1 MSQFFS
7 CLRQQGLQ
15 FKCLNCFRPK
25 IPSPIIRRI
34 IWFSRLLLVMFMSQ
48 SWRVVK
54 LWCGQQIFSI
64 VQSPDLKIVDFF
76 AKNRK
81 QEVGCESFCLTIIIR
96 NFLMS
101 SMPAAGC
108 GPSRS
113 TGAQSKATADKG
125 NLLWANVTWTA
136 PFQKL
141 LMSLMTGGLYYKAPY
156 EHNDYRSNFNL

>member
-7 CLRQQGLQ
+7 CLRRQVLQ
-15 FKCLNCFRPK
+15 FKCLNCFRPN

-34 IWFSRLLLVMFMSQ
+34 IWFSRLMLVMFMSQ

-76 AKNRK
+76 CKK
-81 QEVGCESFCLTIIIR
+81 QETGSRVWIFLADNHHQKFFDVFNGGCWL
-96 NFLMS
+96 
-101 SMPAAGC
+101 

-156 EHNDYRSNFNL
+156 EHNDYRSNFN